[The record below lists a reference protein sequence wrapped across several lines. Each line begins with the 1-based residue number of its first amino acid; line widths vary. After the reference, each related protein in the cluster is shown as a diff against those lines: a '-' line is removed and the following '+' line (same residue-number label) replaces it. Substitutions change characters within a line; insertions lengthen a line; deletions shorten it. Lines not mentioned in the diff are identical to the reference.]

1 MDALRPNLRS
11 HLAFTAA
18 SALLLMLMF
27 AALRMALLHH
37 NAELIGETSTG
48 DLLEAFAN
56 GARFDLRVVVPWRRC
71 CCRFSA
77 CARWPRG
84 ARMCCG

>member
-1 MDALRPNLRS
+1 MPSMDALRPNLRS

-48 DLLEAFAN
+48 DLL
-56 GARFDLRVVVPWRRC
+56 
-71 CCRFSA
+71 
-77 CARWPRG
+77 
-84 ARMCCG
+84 